1 MLVAEGKNII
11 YSWENSL
18 VFCCRVLSKLGFA
31 NWVALD
37 FFESCCDSKTLN
49 PKP

>member
-37 FFESCCDSKTLN
+37 FFESCCDSKTLS